1 MNAERKINL
10 LSFLLEVT
18 TTTVL
23 LAISSASSAAL
34 FDYSSSTDEEPF
46 RVLVT
51 VTGAFKEMG

>member
-10 LSFLLEVT
+10 LSFLLAV

-23 LAISSASSAAL
+23 LAISSASSASL

-51 VTGAFKEMG
+51 VAGAFKEIG

>member
-1 MNAERKINL
+1 VNAERKINL

-23 LAISSASSAAL
+23 LAISSASSASL
-34 FDYSSSTDEEPF
+34 FNYSSSKDEELF

-51 VTGAFKEMG
+51 VTGAFKEIG